1 MLIESIGYFLPE
13 KEVTTDEVVKD
24 CKRKVWIPLEKITG
38 IKSRRKAGGEEF
50 SLDMSILATQQ
61 CLDNSQH
68 SPEDIDIVV
77 CCNISR
83 MDDENEVTFEPS
95 TAIKLIE
102 HFGFEN
108 AMAFD
113 ISNACAGFFTGL
125 KTAQSYLETGSAKRV
140 LVVSGEYITHLTD
153 TAQKEIK
160 GFRDERMPCLTLGD
174 SGVAAILEHSDDP
187 NIGFHN
193 IDMFTYSEHSE
204 LCTAGPTKEDFGHP
218 GCIMYTQF
226 NDLVE
231 KTIPVCID
239 HSMTTV
245 KEMGWQLGQFDQ
257 LIMHQISSQ
266 TIKLVKAKLNEQ
278 CGEEVFHDNNT
289 ISNLEYR
296 GNTSST
302 THFVAIMDNVL
313 NGRIKSG
320 DKILFSINA
329 SGITVGTAL
338 YTFDDLPDRLRAK
351 MANQVEQVSKIK
363 H

>member
-1 MLIESIGYFLPE
+1 MLIESIGYFLPT
-13 KEVTTDEVVKD
+13 KEVSTDQVVKD
-24 CKRKVWIPLEKITG
+24 CKKKVWIPLEKITG
-38 IKSRRKAGGEEF
+38 IKSRRKAGDTEF
-50 SLDMSILATQQ
+50 SVDLAIRAAQQ
-61 CLDNSQH
+61 CLDNSKYDVK
-68 SPEDIDIVV
+68 DIDLVL

-83 MDDENEVTFEPS
+83 MDAKDMVTFEPS
-95 TAIKLIE
+95 TAIKLVQ

-125 KTAQSYLETGSAKRV
+125 KTAQNYLDTGVAKRV

-153 TAQKEIK
+153 VAQKEIK

-174 SGVAAILEHSDDP
+174 SGVAAILENSDDP
-187 NIGFHN
+187 NVGFHD
-193 IDMFTYSEHSE
+193 IDMFTYGEYSE
-204 LCTAGPTKEDFGHP
+204 LCTAGPTEEQHGHP
-218 GCIMYTQF
+218 GCIMYTKF

-231 KTIPVCID
+231 RTIPVCID
-239 HSMTTV
+239 HSLNTV
-245 KEMGWQLGQFDQ
+245 KSKGWELNQFDQ
-257 LIMHQISSQ
+257 MIMHQISSQ
-266 TIKLVKAKLNEQ
+266 TIKLVKSKLNDH
-278 CGEEVFHDNNT
+278 CGTEMFHDKNT
-289 ISNLEYR
+289 ISNLERR

-338 YTFDDLPDRLRAK
+338 YTFDDLPDRLRTK
-351 MANQVEQVSKIK
+351 MAKKSEVKTEVTA
-363 H
+363 